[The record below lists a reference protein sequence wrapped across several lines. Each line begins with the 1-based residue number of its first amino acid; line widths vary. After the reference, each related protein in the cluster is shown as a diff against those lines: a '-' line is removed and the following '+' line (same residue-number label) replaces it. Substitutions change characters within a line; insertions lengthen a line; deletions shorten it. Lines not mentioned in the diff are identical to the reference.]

1 MSKIS
6 LSGQRTE
13 RALQVKGTN
22 TKIQKHEKVYC
33 DFSLTFNMTTPQ
45 IIGEA
50 GRGLNVGGPTCHA
63 KDKFRLDRINDKE
76 QLNNLNCEVI
86 WSYLHVRKIIQKTEW
101 KSDCKSQVKYRH
113 QIKKYFDTPHER

>member
-50 GRGLNVGGPTCHA
+50 GRGLNVDGPTCHA

-76 QLNNLNCEVI
+76 QLNNLN
-86 WSYLHVRKIIQKTEW
+86 
-101 KSDCKSQVKYRH
+101 
-113 QIKKYFDTPHER
+113 